1 MEGVKFL
8 PIAPRKLFQSE
19 WGIIAVFQKD
29 GGITNMANAST
40 VKEKVR
46 INDTEFEITLKPV
59 LPNTENDPMVLDQ
72 PLPTPDEILERV
84 PSIEQL
90 PRWED
95 GAN

>member
-1 MEGVKFL
+1 MGYNSSTQT
-8 PIAPRKLFQSE
+8 I
-19 WGIIAVFQKD
+19 WGYD
-29 GGITNMANAST
+29 SMAQANT

-59 LPNTENDPMVLDQ
+59 LPNTENDPMVLDT

-84 PSIEQL
+84 PSVEEL

-95 GAN
+95 GATNR

>member
-1 MEGVKFL
+1 MGYNYT
-8 PIAPRKLFQSE
+8 
-19 WGIIAVFQKD
+19 IIRD
-29 GGITNMANAST
+29 GGITDMANAST

-46 INDTEFEITLKPV
+46 INDAEFEITLKPV
-59 LPNTENDPMVLDQ
+59 LPNTENDPIVLDQ

-95 GAN
+95 GMH